1 MFAIKVF
8 TIILSAFSVTASS
21 IPAKKHADL
30 HWIPTWTNMPQL
42 VEPNNL
48 PPAPFLSSNAV
59 FRDTTLRQTLHM
71 SVGAEKIRIVFSNTF
86 GGSELPITLANVA
99 LPIGGRAGVSGIL
112 ASPIVPITF
121 NGGATSVTIPQGKT
135 ITSDELA
142 FPIQPQQM
150 ITVTMYLQQGQ
161 SGNNIDGHPGSRT
174 TSWMQQGNHAT
185 STTLSGTSVVHWYL
199 LSSVE
204 ALVPLDYRSLIV
216 LGDSITDGRGSDNDA
231 NNRWPDLL
239 LARLQKNG
247 LTNIAVC
254 NQAAGGNRVLADGLG
269 PSLLS
274 RYKRDALDQPGVKWI
289 LIFEGVNDLGTGAAN
304 SDTQTQI
311 ANRLI
316 AAFEQIAAD
325 AKAKGVKVFGAT
337 ITAFSAPG
345 GASQQGYSDPTRE
358 AARQTVNNWILTSG
372 TYDAVIDF
380 DKFLRDPSTPSQLA
394 QQYHGGD
401 YLHPNVAGYQH
412 LADMFPLE
420 IFNDSPP
427 VPTTP
432 GTTLPP
438 VTVVPPPPPSTT
450 TTTASG
456 PTQTRYGQCGGQGYN
471 GPKACA
477 SPYTCQVLNDWY
489 SQCL

>member
-1 MFAIKVF
+1 MFTFKVF
-8 TIILSAFSVTASS
+8 TTIFTAFSIAASS

-30 HWIPTWTNMPQL
+30 HWISTWTNMPQL

-48 PPAPFLSSNAV
+48 PPARFLSSNAV

-86 GGSELPITLANVA
+86 GGSDLPITSANVA
-99 LPIGGRAGVSGIL
+99 FPVGGRAGVSGIQ

-121 NGGATSVTIPQGKT
+121 NGGAPSVTIPQGKT
-135 ITSDELA
+135 MTSDELA
-142 FPIQPQQM
+142 FPIQSQQM
-150 ITVTMYLQQGQ
+150 ITVTMYLQQG
-161 SGNNIDGHPGSRT
+161 H
-174 TSWMQQGNHAT
+174 
-185 STTLSGTSVVHWYL
+185 
-199 LSSVE
+199 
-204 ALVPLDYRSLIV
+204 
-216 LGDSITDGRGSDNDA
+216 
-231 NNRWPDLL
+231 WPDLL

-269 PSLLS
+269 PSLIS
-274 RYKRDALDQPGVKWI
+274 RYKRDALDQPGVKWV

-304 SDTQTQI
+304 AGTQTQI
-311 ANRLI
+311 ANQLI
-316 AAFEQIAAD
+316 SAFKQIAAD
-325 AKAKGVKVFGAT
+325 AKAKGLKVFGAT
-337 ITAFSAPG
+337 ITPFSAPG

-372 TYDAVIDF
+372 TYDAVVDF
-380 DKFLRDPSTPSQLA
+380 AQFLSNPSTPSQLA
-394 QQYHGGD
+394 PQYNGGD

-420 IFNDSPP
+420 IFNVSPP

-438 VTVVPPPPPSTT
+438 ATTLPPVTVVPPPPPATT

-456 PTQTRYGQCGGQGYN
+456 PTQMRYGQCGGQGYT
-471 GPKACA
+471 GPKTCA
-477 SPYTCQVLNDWY
+477 SPYMCQVLNDWY